1 MKKEIII
8 RECQFVKLRFLKG
21 RLLGW
26 LHFQWNTARELLWK
40 PVCSLVDVWGSLPC
54 SLPRVRGYKL
64 AELLR
69 RCLTPFKLMFTRNP
83 VIKHSFLQGALCF
96 ISLKRLEIMFS
107 MLWRHPINRQ
117 EFKVFQKFNLRNWQ
131 ILHTVASV
139 TDKKL
144 KISEEQLDNHI
155 PK

>member
-1 MKKEIII
+1 MEKETII
-8 RECQFVKLRFLKG
+8 RECQFVKCRFLKG

-40 PVCSLVDVWGSLPC
+40 PVCSLVDVWGSLPR

-96 ISLKRLEIMFS
+96 IYSKWLEIMFS

-117 EFKVFQKFNLRNWQ
+117 QFKVFQKLNLRNWQ
-131 ILHTVASV
+131 ILHTVVISYRY
-139 TDKKL
+139 
-144 KISEEQLDNHI
+144 KIKNI
-155 PK
+155 WRKTW